1 MDDRAS
7 VQGIRKQNDEGKTM
21 KYSIMTALILLTSC
35 THKPVVDLRASKE
48 QAQVFQRDL
57 MECEV
62 LAKQIT
68 GNAISRVLFTGYRQA
83 MNNCIRGRGHSVLN
97 DW

>member
-7 VQGIRKQNDEGKTM
+7 VQGIRKQNDEGKAM

-35 THKPVVDLRASKE
+35 THRPVVDLRASKE

-83 MNNCIRGRGHSVLN
+83 MNNCITGRGHSVLN